1 LVAGSELS
9 EVVYPMPCVLV
20 ADDSTEF
27 AEMLRATLEEAGFEV
42 ITAYSGPAA
51 LAAMG
56 SNEVDAAVLDVLMPG
71 ISGDAVA
78 DRLRRL
84 YPELPIVL
92 MTGDAGVPFVAT
104 ADAPVLRKPFRHEE
118 LVDTIRGLLYP

>member
-1 LVAGSELS
+1 MLLLISSRLLPRPRTKPRLNS
-9 EVVYPMPCVLV
+9 EVGLLKR
-20 ADDSTEF
+20 F
-27 AEMLRATLEEAGFEV
+27 
-42 ITAYSGPAA
+42 
-51 LAAMG
+51 
-56 SNEVDAAVLDVLMPG
+56 DVLMPG

-104 ADAPVLRKPFRHEE
+104 TDAPVLRKPFRHED
-118 LVDTIRGLLYP
+118 LVDTISGLLDED